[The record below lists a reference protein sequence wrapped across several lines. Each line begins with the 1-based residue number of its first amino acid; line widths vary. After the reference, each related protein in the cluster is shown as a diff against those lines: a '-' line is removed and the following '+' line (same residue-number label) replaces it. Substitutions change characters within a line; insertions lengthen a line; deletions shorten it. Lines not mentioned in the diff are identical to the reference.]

1 MYKHIK
7 RGAVMG
13 RKRILP
19 EHIKSIQ
26 TSFDDLSSRLED
38 KSESLIESSATQNFS
53 SATNEV
59 KTLAKDLVPIIQSF
73 DEYLNAVADE
83 FSRVD
88 NEMGHV
94 IDGGVLQQ
102 FANNKSETEM
112 LDKQHISQKN
122 IDFYNSQFNDFPA

>member
-1 MYKHIK
+1 
-7 RGAVMG
+7 MG

-19 EHIKSIQ
+19 EHIRSIQ
-26 TSFDDLSSRLED
+26 TSFDDLSGRLED
-38 KSESLIESSATQNFS
+38 KSESLIESSAAQNFS

-94 IDGGVLQQ
+94 IDGGMLQR
-102 FANNKSETEM
+102 FANDKSDTEM
-112 LDKQHISQKN
+112 LEKQHISQKRL
-122 IDFYNSQFNDFPA
+122 DLYNSQFNDFPA

>member
-1 MYKHIK
+1 
-7 RGAVMG
+7 MG

-26 TSFDDLSSRLED
+26 TSFDDLSGRLED

-53 SATNEV
+53 SATHEV

-94 IDGGVLQQ
+94 IDGGMLQQ
-102 FANNKSETEM
+102 YANNKIETEI
-112 LDKQHISQKN
+112 LDKQYISQKN

>member
-1 MYKHIK
+1 
-7 RGAVMG
+7 MG

-26 TSFDDLSSRLED
+26 TSFDDLSGRLED

-53 SATNEV
+53 SATHEV

-94 IDGGVLQQ
+94 IDGGMLQQ

-112 LDKQHISQKN
+112 LDKQYISQKN
-122 IDFYNSQFNDFPA
+122 IDFYKSRCDGLAA